1 MNWLRFNHSTLVF
14 IITFF
19 LLLINT
25 TANAYQYPANYV
37 RDHDSPGIS
46 AKLFRK
52 CPVADGFDFPVG
64 KPNAKGYYNA
74 QKFTR
79 NHHLADDWNGVGGGN
94 TDLGDPIYSIAN
106 GIVVQTKNYGPPWG
120 RVTRIL
126 HNAGTVEKPVY
137 VESLYAHMRTILIK
151 RGLVVKRGQK
161 IGTIGNANGT
171 WWAHLHLEIRTS
183 INKSI
188 GVGYSRDTTGYTDP
202 TKYIKK
208 HRPAWRYAARKR
220 RLTRIKR
227 SRRILAAKRLAL
239 KKRQTKILAKGK
251 KSNTT
256 AATVSTILRL
266 VELSLNYLS
275 NDKASTAPEKSLGH
289 AETVASNI
297 WSASMLAV
305 SVCENTGA
313 TITTPSRRLTYQTYW
328 LQIEPAYDIPLWPN
342 KSSNLININPPKTD
356 KSFWEIP

>member
-1 MNWLRFNHSTLVF
+1 MTTL
-14 IITFF
+14 I

-25 TANAYQYPANYV
+25 TANAYQYPSNYV

-46 AKLFRK
+46 VKLFRQ

-106 GIVVQTKNYGPPWG
+106 GIVVQTHNYGPPWG
-120 RVTRIL
+120 RIVRIL
-126 HNAGTVEKPVY
+126 HNAGTAERPVY

-151 RGLVVKRGQK
+151 RGGVVKRGQK

-208 HRPAWRYAARKR
+208 HRPAWRYAARQQ
-220 RLTRIKR
+220 RLARIKR
-227 SRRILAAKRLAL
+227 TRRLLAEKRLAL
-239 KKRQTKILAKGK
+239 KKRQLRTLAKGK
-251 KSNTT
+251 KSATA
-256 AATVSTILRL
+256 AATVSTILRI

-275 NDKASTAPEKSLGH
+275 NDKASTIPNKKLGH

-305 SVCENTGA
+305 SVYENAGSHLTA
-313 TITTPSRRLTYQTYW
+313 PDRRPTYHTYW

-342 KSSNLININPPKTD
+342 KSANLINIGGSNNE